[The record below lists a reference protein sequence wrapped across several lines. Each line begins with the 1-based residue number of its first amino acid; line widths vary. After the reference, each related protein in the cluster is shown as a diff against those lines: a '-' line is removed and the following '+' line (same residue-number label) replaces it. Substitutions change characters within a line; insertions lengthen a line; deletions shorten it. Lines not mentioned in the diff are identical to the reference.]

1 MAGED
6 SDGEVY
12 ELDLFTVLTALGSG
26 LHRDLTP
33 ISDEG
38 QYTLANALAQDAA
51 TQRWAFAGISTR
63 DLYDAVRR
71 SRTELASPMALV
83 PVAVA
88 EPDVLVELGVDAA
101 GPTTVLGLIE
111 TGAAIEVVP
120 GLLLLAYTGRGSRRR
135 DGTRSVT
142 IALPRKK

>member
-6 SDGEVY
+6 NEGEVY

-33 ISDEG
+33 ISDEA
-38 QYTLANALAQDAA
+38 QYTLANALAQDAV
-51 TQRWAFAGISTR
+51 TQGWLFAGISTQ

-71 SRTELASPMALV
+71 SRMQVASPMALV

-88 EPDVLVELGVDAA
+88 EPDVLVELGVNAA
-101 GPTTVLGLIE
+101 GPTTVVGLIE
-111 TGAAIEVVP
+111 SGAAIEVLP
-120 GLLLLAYTGRGSRRR
+120 GLLLLAYTGRGARRR

-142 IALPRKK
+142 IALPRRK

>member
-1 MAGED
+1 MAGSD
-6 SDGEVY
+6 SESEAY

-26 LHRDLTP
+26 RHRDLTP
-33 ISDEG
+33 ISDEA
-38 QYTLANALAQDAA
+38 QYTLANALAQDAV
-51 TQRWAFAGISTR
+51 TQRWPFAGISTQ

-71 SRTELASPMALV
+71 SRTEVASPMALV

-101 GPTTVLGLIE
+101 GPTTVVGLIE
-111 TGAAIEVVP
+111 SGAAIEVLP
-120 GLLLLAYTGRGSRRR
+120 GLLLLAYTGLGARRR

-142 IALPRKK
+142 IALPRRK

>member
-6 SDGEVY
+6 SQDEVY
-12 ELDLFTVLTALGSG
+12 DLDLFTVLTALGSG

-33 ISDEG
+33 ISDQA
-38 QYTLANALAQDAA
+38 QYTLANALAEDAVR
-51 TQRWAFAGISTR
+51 QRWAFAGISTQ

-71 SRTELASPMALV
+71 SRRELASPMALV

-101 GPTTVLGLIE
+101 GPTTVVGLIE
-111 TGAAIEVVP
+111 AGAAVEVVP